1 MKAWT
6 IALLI
11 CLPSMFPIAGRADMT
26 QNEAIQRA
34 RAAVPE
40 AVSNGTAIR
49 KTRGAPQ
56 KELSIPERGVRARCE
71 ESGDHFIVSFDTEQA
86 GTLNGSVLARVT
98 LNRLSGEVIEVITY
112 Y

>member
-1 MKAWT
+1 
-6 IALLI
+6 
-11 CLPSMFPIAGRADMT
+11 MT
-26 QNEAIQRA
+26 QHDAIQRA

-71 ESGDHFIVSFDTEQA
+71 ESGDQYIVTFDTEQQ

-98 LNRLSGEVIEVITY
+98 LNRFTEEVVEVVTY